1 MSGEVLLVIL
11 FALFGFLLG
20 ALLTTLL
27 INRGRKASDT
37 EGDFPQG
44 LDADHHRS
52 LARLWRE
59 KESGSLL
66 VETPTQIAG
75 SEAEL
80 TEKERQEMLA
90 LGKEWL
96 RWLSGPLSAVE
107 PAPAAAQ
114 PVREAAPEIP
124 PVATQPAVLGTG
136 PLNPQRVVP
145 VSAPPPPVPAVT
157 GTGPLNPQR
166 VVTGTGPLNPSRTV
180 TGTGPLR
187 TLDGLPGDKKNTPLT
202 PSRSIVQQVDDILQE
217 RLRNTPL
224 NERGIRLT
232 QDLRDGVVIWVGL
245 ERFVGLDSVPYPE
258 VTEAVRG
265 AVKEWEETTGQ

>member
-27 INRGRKASDT
+27 INRGRKTPDA

-44 LDADHHRS
+44 LDADRHRS

-59 KESGSLL
+59 KESGNLL

-75 SEAEL
+75 SGAEL

-90 LGKEWL
+90 LSKEWL
-96 RWLSGPLSAVE
+96 RWLAGSPAAVE
-107 PAPAAAQ
+107 PAPAAFQ
-114 PVREAAPEIP
+114 PAREPAPEIS
-124 PVATQPAVLGTG
+124 PAA
-136 PLNPQRVVP
+136 PL
-145 VSAPPPPVPAVT
+145 VSPPVPPTPPVT
-157 GTGPLNPQR
+157 GTGPLNPPR
-166 VVTGTGPLNPSRTV
+166 TVTGTGPLNPPRTV

-187 TLDGLPGDKKNTPLT
+187 APDGLAGDKKNTPLT

-245 ERFVGLDSVPYPE
+245 ERYVGLESVPYPE